1 MPVPFSNAYAT
12 AAARDRGPPALRRRT
27 GRRALLKHVCIS
39 ATRGEVRISTKL
51 ALGLSLVS
59 GCILG
64 GYGYWQYQQEEYD
77 LRLAAERDFRMLGVA
92 VRVAVENSLRD
103 KQTADLHE
111 ILDSLEVREPDLDV
125 VVVDPR

>member
-1 MPVPFSNAYAT
+1 
-12 AAARDRGPPALRRRT
+12 
-27 GRRALLKHVCIS
+27 
-39 ATRGEVRISTKL
+39 TKL

-77 LRLAAERDFRMLGVA
+77 LRLAAERDFRMLGIA

-103 KQTADLHE
+103 GQTADIHQ
-111 ILDSLEVREPDLDV
+111 ILDSLEVREPAIDV
-125 VVVDPR
+125 VVMDQEGQLTAHSLDRHQTDASARGWV